1 MNDTVVV
8 TGVCVTPAKLITYTA
23 RGWTLLIADT
33 AQANQWAGLLVRAN
47 PPDSTQ
53 LIADGFL
60 NVAAGDVITI
70 TGFISEFPSLRGFSL
85 TQFQPVP
92 GHPISIIGSAPV
104 PKPIVKNV
112 GDFYTGIFANGKI
125 QYYTGEPFESMLVEF
140 HNLTVNNKVNLTRGT
155 FSAVDAAGNEISEYD
170 YSHFFT
176 LGGGSLDHP
185 GADSN
190 WVRIYNALGN
200 GRRID
205 TLRGVIATSSGSEGP
220 RGYRIAPLFP
230 GDIVFNPA
238 PAPPLVTTHRRNPVI
253 VTPDSTATISVKI
266 TQQENGSAPAYDTLY
281 YSVNSGA
288 FARVP
293 LTFRAND
300 TTYVGVI
307 PKQSAGAFV
316 RYFVQVADTFGQV
329 IRVANSA
336 TSGISA
342 DTSKGMFFYTVLN
355 RPLTIQDV
363 QYTPYLNGRTPYL
376 GAVTPL
382 SGIITADT
390 AHIPLSPPTAGST
403 SSWYMQSTNQPW
415 SGIWLTPADTT
426 TQKQMA
432 ALRNGDSVMV
442 TGTVQE
448 QFDVTRLGNITGVQK
463 LTSGNPE
470 PAPAVRT
477 TGGFN
482 VGNGSPTAESYE
494 GMVVRF
500 NNVTVTDI
508 NPTFSDPN
516 EYALS
521 DGSGAVVV
529 QKNPLNKYSNIPAD
543 TAFGKTILHVG
554 NKFTFVTGIIHYSF
568 NQYKFVPRT
577 DADFGTLTG
586 VSLPGDGVLPITYAM
601 SQNYPNPF
609 NPSTVIAY
617 DMPVAGPV
625 SLKVYNVIGQQVAT
639 LVNQVVAPGHYTV
652 RFDGG
657 SLSSGVYFYR
667 LQTNGFV
674 STKKMM
680 LIK

>member
-1 MNDTVVV
+1 
-8 TGVCVTPAKLITYTA
+8 
-23 RGWTLLIADT
+23 
-33 AQANQWAGLLVRAN
+33 
-47 PPDSTQ
+47 
-53 LIADGFL
+53 
-60 NVAAGDVITI
+60 
-70 TGFISEFPSLRGFSL
+70 
-85 TQFQPVP
+85 
-92 GHPISIIGSAPV
+92 
-104 PKPIVKNV
+104 
-112 GDFYTGIFANGKI
+112 
-125 QYYTGEPFESMLVEF
+125 
-140 HNLTVNNKVNLTRGT
+140 
-155 FSAVDAAGNEISEYD
+155 
-170 YSHFFT
+170 
-176 LGGGSLDHP
+176 
-185 GADSN
+185 
-190 WVRIYNALGN
+190 
-200 GRRID
+200 
-205 TLRGVIATSSGSEGP
+205 
-220 RGYRIAPLFP
+220 
-230 GDIVFNPA
+230 
-238 PAPPLVTTHRRNPVI
+238 
-253 VTPDSTATISVKI
+253 
-266 TQQENGSAPAYDTLY
+266 
-281 YSVNSGA
+281 
-288 FARVP
+288 
-293 LTFRAND
+293 
-300 TTYVGVI
+300 
-307 PKQSAGAFV
+307 
-316 RYFVQVADTFGQV
+316 
-329 IRVANSA
+329 
-336 TSGISA
+336 
-342 DTSKGMFFYTVLN
+342 MFFYTVLN

-609 NPSTVIAY
+609 NPSTVIEFALPKESY
-617 DMPVAGPV
+617 VT
-625 SLKVYNVIGQQVAT
+625 LTVYNTLGELVTT
-639 LVNQVVAPGHYTV
+639 LVDGV
-652 RFDGG
+652 RSAGYYREEFNA
-657 SLSSGVYFYR
+657 SHIPSGLYFYR
-667 LQTNGFV
+667 LNVSSLEKTFV
-674 STKKMM
+674 KKM
-680 LIK
+680 LLLK